1 LRHNDG
7 EERGKKKEK
16 DVNLSLA
23 LIPYRNPGI
32 LGL

>member
-1 LRHNDG
+1 MMERKG
-7 EERGKKKEK
+7 EKKK
-16 DVNLSLA
+16 DVNLCLA